1 MDEPPAELTELFR
14 RLGAR
19 DPAAWARSQRQE
31 GIPQLARFLFLR
43 QAWKQL
49 VGRDSPAWA
58 EALRARP
65 GPGGEATLAALDR
78 MAALGVSD
86 DDLTTVVRHMQ
97 RELLFSICYLLAD
110 PGELEPEVRDMAWG
124 LFQLDAAGRPG
135 AEIALLHESVIET
148 DPERDERPAG

>member
-1 MDEPPAELTELFR
+1 MDERDLADLFR

-19 DPAAWARSQRQE
+19 DPDTWARSQCQE

-43 QAWKQL
+43 QAWRQI
-49 VGRDSPAWA
+49 VGSGPAWA
-58 EALRARP
+58 KALRARP

-78 MAALGVSD
+78 MAALGVSE

-124 LFQLDAAGRPG
+124 LFQLDAAGRPV

-148 DPERDERPAG
+148 DPEPDQRPAG

>member
-1 MDEPPAELTELFR
+1 MDERDLTDLFR

-19 DPAAWARSQRQE
+19 EPATWAQSQRRE

-49 VGRDSPAWA
+49 VGRNGPAWA
-58 EALRARP
+58 QAVRAHP
-65 GPGGEATLAALDR
+65 GPGGEATLDALDR
-78 MAALGVSD
+78 MTALGVSE

-97 RELLFSICYLLAD
+97 RELLFAICYLLSD

-124 LFQLDAAGRPG
+124 FFQLDATGRPV
-135 AEIALLHESVIET
+135 AEIASLHESVLET
-148 DPERDERPAG
+148 DPECDRRPAD